1 MQKKKI
7 TPFHP
12 TIDYVIYGWPL
23 SSDET
28 TETENEQQ
36 RLAFEDEL
44 ASAQWDISPG
54 NLYGLYRLH
63 CWRLEMFTIATSN
76 NIRGGSNNIR
86 ADN

>member
-1 MQKKKI
+1 M
-7 TPFHP
+7 TS
-12 TIDYVIYGWPL
+12 Y

-28 TETENEQQ
+28 TETENEQ
-36 RLAFEDEL
+36 RLAFEEEL